1 MSEPTQ
7 PWGDLAVLA
16 VDRVSVTVEGMHQA
30 IAGPWF
36 RLAGPAGSRLG
47 ELYADVVAGVY
58 GSVRMIS
65 RGVGGVSNAV
75 QSDPT
80 NQPARGSDAVQAF
93 ANAVWGDELERRR
106 SSMAIDMAVRSRDGA
121 AVPLDS
127 GSLSAAFPAASGR
140 VVVLLHGLGQT
151 ERCFEGSDTSTGLAG
166 AIESSLSTPVLVRYN
181 SGLSVAVNGRELA
194 GLLGEMM
201 EHWPVPVSEI
211 ALVGFS
217 MGGLVAR
224 AAIDAGLA
232 GGDRWIDVVRHVV
245 TIAAPHAG
253 SPIEKAVEVTALS
266 LMVAPQTKPLAG
278 FLRSRSAG
286 IRDLH
291 SGVDLPPSFE
301 GIEHHVIAAVVTSKS
316 ESRVGAVVGDLVVR
330 PSSAMGRVK
339 LFVDNQAVI
348 GGRRHF
354 DILDDPALID
364 RVVGWIEPARADSA

>member
-1 MSEPTQ
+1 
-7 PWGDLAVLA
+7 
-16 VDRVSVTVEGMHQA
+16 
-30 IAGPWF
+30 
-36 RLAGPAGSRLG
+36 
-47 ELYADVVAGVY
+47 
-58 GSVRMIS
+58 
-65 RGVGGVSNAV
+65 
-75 QSDPT
+75 
-80 NQPARGSDAVQAF
+80 
-93 ANAVWGDELERRR
+93 
-106 SSMAIDMAVRSRDGA
+106 
-121 AVPLDS
+121 
-127 GSLSAAFPAASGR
+127 
-140 VVVLLHGLGQT
+140 
-151 ERCFEGSDTSTGLAG
+151 
-166 AIESSLSTPVLVRYN
+166 
-181 SGLSVAVNGRELA
+181 VAVNGRELA